1 MQTIASAQ
9 RKINAVKKKLIINA
23 LKNGLCENFGQ
34 NEIHKLYDQ
43 CDPHGTPDQRTI
55 HAMVQGLDNWAMN
68 YDLSAMNA

>member
-1 MQTIASAQ
+1 METIASAQ
-9 RKINAVKKKLIINA
+9 RKISVIKNKLIA
-23 LKNGLCENFGQ
+23 KAKKEGLCENFGQ

-68 YDLSAMNA
+68 YDLSTMNA